1 MTSPAHRAP
10 GDPPTCLPSGES
22 TIPTKPRSYSQDW
35 KAPAS
40 FAIWGATAADRSRL
54 AWAIAHRIDPD
65 LYWLQVE
72 NPQAAHDP
80 AEYAVIDRVPPDH
93 CFFLDPSDLTPDT
106 DLGNMAS
113 WFVRDDI
120 APDDRIR
127 TLADFMRL
135 PILGRHLLEGRSSFD
150 STKAVVTANS
160 DRAAKLYTA
169 KVGGVRP
176 FVEAIN
182 SKAATIIFTISTAP
196 QRQNAPAVDYLF
208 RLEDQDPGGISVVK
222 AECVQGAP
230 RGVPGLFSAG
240 YRRPLSVLIE
250 EIERI

>member
-1 MTSPAHRAP
+1 MYDFSRVPGPGGGRARP
-10 GDPPTCLPSGES
+10 LGGS
-22 TIPTKPRSYSQDW
+22 TIPTKPRSYFRDW

-54 AWAIAHRIDPD
+54 AWAIGRRIDPD
-65 LYWLQVE
+65 LFWLQVE
-72 NPQAAHDP
+72 APHGTHDP

-93 CFFLDPSDLTPDT
+93 RFFLNPSDLTPDT

-135 PILGRHLLEGRSSFD
+135 PILARNLLEGRSTYD
-150 STKAVVTANS
+150 ATKVLVVSNS

-169 KVGGVRP
+169 KVGGIRP

-196 QRQNAPAVDYLF
+196 SARTPPPSTISSASTTQTPAGS
-208 RLEDQDPGGISVVK
+208 RS
-222 AECVQGAP
+222 
-230 RGVPGLFSAG
+230 
-240 YRRPLSVLIE
+240 
-250 EIERI
+250 